1 MKYSTKQTLLR
12 KCVPQMTAPKYE
24 TAHQISTRQ
33 HGAPG
38 RGLHNPVSF
47 RPTFPPCFCFLSR
60 CVYVCVV
67 GEGEESTLILQVI
80 EPFQAFS
87 WKEIIVSWLLGKA
100 LKDTTCTSH
109 NSGNHNSGNL
119 QSKSHLTL
127 TLLYLTVHFEG
138 KTVLIPH
145 REHENS
151 LPYVPAIL

>member
-1 MKYSTKQTLLR
+1 
-12 KCVPQMTAPKYE
+12 MTAPKCE